1 MQRNRGL
8 SKQRRLLIL
17 FSAKPFR
24 IRRVGNISVRS
35 KVTMT
40 LLIGLICIS
49 LSACGK
55 ANSSSGSSA
64 SGSNPPPPA
73 AASSS
78 AAGSSSSG
86 EAAASPTD
94 PYQAV
99 LQNQAVFFS
108 ADDQKEYLLNDF
120 LSRNAAYE
128 GTYQVTQFA
137 VLDMDGDQVPE
148 VVLEL
153 SLHDSPEQCEILQ
166 ETDGTVSGY
175 NFTYRGFEQLK
186 ADGTFRYANGAADGG
201 IEKIRSFRA
210 DAAETE
216 TLGYVQTGSD
226 GSVSYS
232 VGGEPAAKEAY
243 DTLSDQQ
250 DGKADAQWLPF
261 TPENI
266 EASIRNTAQGAAAAD
281 SSKSYY
287 GTWTVQKVLA
297 YGIGTYSRDD
307 AERLMGKS
315 LSFSAD
321 EADLFADQPSDTPSV
336 IYGPEYREATMSDD
350 DFQTNYKMS
359 FDTLGIQAD
368 SVTEVQI
375 TGADGMSGVLLV
387 KSSDTIIL
395 AAGGT
400 YFELIRK

>member
-1 MQRNRGL
+1 
-8 SKQRRLLIL
+8 
-17 FSAKPFR
+17 
-24 IRRVGNISVRS
+24 
-35 KVTMT
+35 MT
-40 LLIGLICIS
+40 LLIGLICVS

-78 AAGSSSSG
+78 AAGASSSG
-86 EAAASPTD
+86 EAASP
-94 PYQAV
+94 YEAV
-99 LQNQAVFFS
+99 LQNQAAFFS
-108 ADDQKEYLLNDF
+108 ADDQKEYLLNDY

-137 VLDMDGDQVPE
+137 VLDMDGDLAPE

-153 SLHDSPEQCEILQ
+153 SLHDSPEQYKILH
-166 ETDGTVSGY
+166 EKNGTVSGY

-186 ADGTFRYANGAADGG
+186 TDGTFTYANGAADGG
-201 IEKIRSFRA
+201 IEKILSFQA

-216 TLGYVQTGSD
+216 TLGYAQTGSD

-232 VGGEPAAKEAY
+232 VGSESATKEAY
-243 DTLSDQQ
+243 DALFDQQ
-250 DGKADAQWLPF
+250 NGKADAQWLPF
-261 TPENI
+261 TQENI

-287 GTWTVQKVLA
+287 GTWTVRKVLA
-297 YGIGTYSRDD
+297 YGVGTYSSDD

-321 EADLFADQPSDTPSV
+321 EADLFTDQPSDTPTV
-336 IYGPEYREATMSDD
+336 IHGPEYQEATISGD
-350 DFQTNYKMS
+350 DFKTNYKMS

-375 TGADGMSGVLLV
+375 TGADGVSGVLLV
-387 KSSDTIIL
+387 KSSDTMIL
-395 AAGGT
+395 VAGGT
-400 YFELIRK
+400 YFELVRK